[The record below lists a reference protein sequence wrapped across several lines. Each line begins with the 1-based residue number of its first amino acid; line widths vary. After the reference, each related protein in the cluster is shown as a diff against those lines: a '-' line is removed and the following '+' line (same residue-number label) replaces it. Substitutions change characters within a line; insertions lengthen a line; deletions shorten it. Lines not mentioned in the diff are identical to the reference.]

1 MIKTKLLLIA
11 LASVFFSFKAA
22 DEYKVDVSKSKIEWI
37 ARKVTGSHN
46 GEIKLGSGILNY
58 AGSSLKGG
66 NFVVDM
72 NSISILDVQGDTNA
86 RLLGHLKNDD
96 FFAVDKFAD
105 AKFAIKKVSS
115 ISAGKV
121 NITGDLTIKGI
132 TKQVSFPAQVTLKN
146 GTLVAVAN
154 GVKVDRTLYDIKYR
168 SKNFF
173 ESLGDKAIDNEF
185 ELNISLVATK

>member
-1 MIKTKLLLIA
+1 MIKSKLLLIA
-11 LASVFFSFKAA
+11 LASMFFSFKAA
-22 DEYKVDVSKSKIEWI
+22 DDYKVDVSKSKIEWV

-46 GEIKLGSGILNY
+46 GEIKLSSGVLNY

-66 NFVVDM
+66 NFIIDM
-72 NSISILDVQGDTNA
+72 NSITILDVQGETNA

-105 AKFAIKKVSS
+105 AKFNIKKVSP
-115 ISAGKV
+115 ISAGKINV
-121 NITGDLTIKGI
+121 IGDLTIKGI
-132 TKQVSFPAQVTLKN
+132 TKSVSFPAQITSKN
-146 GTLVAVAN
+146 GTLLAVAK

-168 SKNFF
+168 SKSFF
-173 ESLGDKAIDNEF
+173 ESIGDKAIDNEF